1 MRNEGKITLEEAVKL
16 LAVAKLQIAEQQQE
30 LKSKDAVI
38 SEKDLKI
45 NAQISLLNQKNKE
58 LEAEKKEKED
68 LRIENLRLQEEL
80 SSQLA
85 HRFCSHSEK
94 VDNQPSLFD
103 FEDEGLIPSDSEIAE
118 TVAGEGPYKEEKVRA
133 YIRRKCGRK
142 AIDDSTPTK
151 QIYHDIPEEEKICAC
166 GCRLKKVGEKSTKHL
181 RIIPAK
187 MYAVEDIYPKYAC
200 PACEGSGDKEN
211 PVFRQAPAVKYFIPK
226 SIATNELLAY
236 VMTNKFCEHMP
247 FYRQEKAFERRC
259 ITVSRADMSNWQEQ
273 IYKRL
278 KPLDTL
284 IMNHIKTG
292 TTMNMD
298 ETTVRVLKYKNQKE
312 NEKRRK
318 SYIWLG
324 IGGPKDK
331 KAVIYRYYES
341 RNAKY
346 IKPFINGFKGW
357 LQTDEYPGYESAI
370 KEHELLYPDDKII
383 HVACL
388 AHVRRKFFDASLNG
402 KSPGAGKSVKY
413 IQLIYKKDEE
423 LLKMKLSP
431 DELVSKRKELIKP
444 IFNEFHEWLL
454 EIQPKVPPTLKFGR
468 AITYAL
474 SSWEHLLNYLDC
486 PDLFLDNSIAE
497 RSIKPF
503 VIGRKNWLFSGSETG
518 AESSCF
524 IFTLI
529 ENAKFYKLDPYE
541 YLRCVFDLSVDC
553 QTQKD
558 FEKLL
563 PWNINISPFHELGTW
578 KIDAYEIIIKQ
589 SIPVQTIF
597 YGYKS
602 DYDNIQE
609 K

>member
-1 MRNEGKITLEEAVKL
+1 M
-16 LAVAKLQIAEQQQE
+16 LAAAKLHIAEQQQE

-45 NAQISLLNQKNKE
+45 STQISLLNQKNKE

-68 LRIENLRLQEEL
+68 LRMEYLRLQEEL
-80 SSQLA
+80 SSLLT

-94 VDNQPSLFD
+94 ADKQPLLFD
-103 FEDEGLIPSDSEIAE
+103 FEDEDLIPSDPETAE
-118 TVAGEGPYKEEKVRA
+118 TVAGEGPYREIKVRE

-151 QIYHDIPEEEKICAC
+151 QIYHDIPEEEKVCAC
-166 GCRLKKVGEKSTKHL
+166 GCRLKKVGENSTKRL

-187 MYAVEDIYPKYAC
+187 MYAIEDIYPKYAC
-200 PACEGSGDKEN
+200 PNCEGSGDEDN
-211 PVFRQAPAVKYFIPK
+211 PVFRQAPAARYFIPK

-259 ITVSRADMSNWQEQ
+259 ITVTRADMSNWQEQ
-273 IYKRL
+273 IYERL
-278 KPLDTL
+278 KPLDSL
-284 IMNHIKTG
+284 IMEHIKTG

-298 ETTVRVLKYKNQKE
+298 ETTVRVLKYKNRTE
-312 NEKRRK
+312 NENRKK

-324 IGGPKDK
+324 IGGPKNK

-341 RNAKY
+341 RNAKF

-357 LQTDEYPGYESAI
+357 LQTDEYPGYEAAL
-370 KEHELLYPDDKII
+370 KEHNLLYPDDKII

-402 KSPGAGKSVKY
+402 KSPGAGKAVKY
-413 IQLIYKKDEE
+413 IQLIYKKEEE
-423 LLKMKLSP
+423 LIEMNLSP
-431 DELVSKRKELIKP
+431 EELVSKRKELIKP
-444 IFNEFHEWLL
+444 VFDEFHEWLL
-454 EIQPKVPPTLKFGR
+454 EMEPKVPPTLKFGR
-468 AITYAL
+468 AINYAL
-474 SSWEHLLNYLDC
+474 SSWQHLLNYLDC
-486 PDLFLDNSIAE
+486 PDLFVDNSIAE

-503 VIGRKNWLFSGSETG
+503 VIGRKNWLFSGSEKG

-524 IFTLI
+524 LFTLI
-529 ENAKFYKLDPYE
+529 ENAKYYHLDPYE
-541 YLRCVFDLSVDC
+541 YLRCVFDQSVNC
-553 QTQKD
+553 KTKKD

-563 PWNINISPFHELGTW
+563 PWNISISAFHEEGTW
-578 KIDAYEIIIKQ
+578 KND
-589 SIPVQTIF
+589 T
-597 YGYKS
+597 
-602 DYDNIQE
+602 QE
-609 K
+609 VKN

>member
-1 MRNEGKITLEEAVKL
+1 MGNEGKITLEEALKM
-16 LAVAKLQIAEQQQE
+16 LAAAKLQIAEQQQE

-45 NAQISLLNQKNKE
+45 STQISLLNQKNKE
-58 LEAEKKEKED
+58 LEAEKKEKEE

-80 SSQLA
+80 SSHLT

-94 VDNQPSLFD
+94 ADKQPLLFD
-103 FEDEGLIPSDSEIAE
+103 FEDENLIPSDSEIAE
-118 TVAGEGPYKEEKVRA
+118 TVASEGPYKEIKVRE

-151 QIYHDIPEEEKICAC
+151 QIYHDIPEEEKVCAC
-166 GCRLKKVGEKSTKHL
+166 GCRLKKVGENSTKRL

-200 PACEGSGDKEN
+200 PNCEGSGDEDN

-259 ITVSRADMSNWQEQ
+259 ITVTRADMSNWQEQ

-278 KPLDTL
+278 KPLDSL
-284 IMNHIKTG
+284 IMEHIKTG

-298 ETTVRVLKYKNQKE
+298 ETTVRVLKYKNQTE
-312 NEKRRK
+312 NENRQK

-324 IGGPKDK
+324 IGGPKNK

-341 RNAKY
+341 RNAKF

-357 LQTDEYPGYESAI
+357 LQTDEYPGYETAL
-370 KEHELLYPDDKII
+370 KEHNLLYPDDKII

-402 KSPGAGKSVKY
+402 KSPGAGKAVKY
-413 IQLIYKKDEE
+413 VQLIYKKEEE
-423 LLKMKLSP
+423 LIEMNLSP
-431 DELVSKRKELIKP
+431 EELVSKRKELIKP
-444 IFNEFHEWLL
+444 VFDEFHKWLL
-454 EIQPKVPPTLKFGR
+454 EMEPKVPPTLKFGR
-468 AITYAL
+468 AINYAL
-474 SSWEHLLNYLDC
+474 SSWQHLLNYLDC
-486 PDLFLDNSIAE
+486 PDLFVDNSIAE

-503 VIGRKNWLFSGSETG
+503 VIGRKNWLFSGSEKG

-524 IFTLI
+524 LFTLI
-529 ENAKFYKLDPYE
+529 ENAKYYHLDPYE
-541 YLRCVFDLSVDC
+541 YLRCVFDQSVNC
-553 QTQKD
+553 QTKKD
-558 FEKLL
+558 YEKLL
-563 PWNINISPFHELGTW
+563 PWNISISAFHEEGTW
-578 KIDAYEIIIKQ
+578 KNDA
-589 SIPVQTIF
+589 
-597 YGYKS
+597 
-602 DYDNIQE
+602 
-609 K
+609 

>member
-1 MRNEGKITLEEAVKL
+1 MGNEGKITLEEAL
-16 LAVAKLQIAEQQQE
+16 RMLAAAKLHIAEQQQE

-45 NAQISLLNQKNKE
+45 ITQISLLNQKNKE

-68 LRIENLRLQEEL
+68 LRMEYLRLQEKL
-80 SSQLA
+80 SSLLT

-94 VDNQPSLFD
+94 ADKQPLLFD
-103 FEDEGLIPSDSEIAE
+103 FEDEDLIPSDSETAE
-118 TVAGEGPYKEEKVRA
+118 TVAGEGPYREIKVRE

-151 QIYHDIPEEEKICAC
+151 QIYHDIPEEEKVCAC
-166 GCRLKKVGEKSTKHL
+166 GCRLKKVGENSTKRL

-200 PACEGSGDKEN
+200 PNCEGSGDEDN
-211 PVFRQAPAVKYFIPK
+211 PVFRQAPAAKYFIPK

-259 ITVSRADMSNWQEQ
+259 ITVTRADMSNWQEQ
-273 IYKRL
+273 IYERL
-278 KPLDTL
+278 KPLDSL
-284 IMNHIKTG
+284 IMEHIKTG

-298 ETTVRVLKYKNQKE
+298 ETTVRVLKYKNRTE
-312 NEKRRK
+312 NENRKK
-318 SYIWLG
+318 SYVWLG
-324 IGGPKDK
+324 TGGPKNK

-341 RNAKY
+341 RNAKF

-357 LQTDEYPGYESAI
+357 LQTDEYPGYETAL
-370 KEHELLYPDDKII
+370 KEHNLLYPDDKII

-402 KSPGAGKSVKY
+402 KSPGAGKAVKY
-413 IQLIYKKDEE
+413 IQLIYKKEEE
-423 LLKMKLSP
+423 LIEMNLP
-431 DELVSKRKELIKP
+431 PEELVSKRKELIKP
-444 IFNEFHEWLL
+444 VFDEFHKWLL
-454 EIQPKVPPTLKFGR
+454 EMEPKVPPTLKFGR
-468 AITYAL
+468 AINYAL
-474 SSWEHLLNYLDC
+474 SSWQHLLNYLDC
-486 PDLFLDNSIAE
+486 PDLFVDNSIAE

-503 VIGRKNWLFSGSETG
+503 VIGRKNWLFSGSEKG

-524 IFTLI
+524 LFTLI
-529 ENAKFYKLDPYE
+529 ENAKYYHLDPYE
-541 YLRCVFDLSVDC
+541 YLRCVFDQSVNC
-553 QTQKD
+553 QTKKD

-563 PWNINISPFHELGTW
+563 PWNISISAFHEEGTW
-578 KIDAYEIIIKQ
+578 KND
-589 SIPVQTIF
+589 T
-597 YGYKS
+597 
-602 DYDNIQE
+602 QE
-609 K
+609 VKN

>member
-1 MRNEGKITLEEAVKL
+1 MGNAGEITLEEALKM
-16 LAVAKLQIAEQQQE
+16 LAAAKLQIAEQQQE

-45 NAQISLLNQKNKE
+45 STQISLLNQKNKE
-58 LEAEKKEKED
+58 LEAEKKEKEE

-80 SSQLA
+80 SSQLT

-94 VDNQPSLFD
+94 ADKQPLLFD
-103 FEDEGLIPSDSEIAE
+103 FEDENLIPSDSEIAE
-118 TVAGEGPYKEEKVRA
+118 TVAGEGPYKEIKVRE

-151 QIYHDIPEEEKICAC
+151 QIYHDIPEEEKVCAC
-166 GCRLKKVGEKSTKHL
+166 GCRLKKVGENATKRL

-200 PACEGSGDKEN
+200 PNCEGSGDEDN
-211 PVFRQAPAVKYFIPK
+211 PVFRQASAVKYFIPK

-273 IYKRL
+273 IYKKL
-278 KPLDTL
+278 KPLDSL
-284 IMNHIKTG
+284 IMEHIKTG

-298 ETTVRVLKYKNQKE
+298 ETTVRVLKYKDQTE
-312 NEKRRK
+312 NENRQK

-324 IGGPKDK
+324 IGGPKNK

-341 RNAKY
+341 RNAKF

-357 LQTDEYPGYESAI
+357 LQTDEYSGYETAL
-370 KEHELLYPDDKII
+370 KEHNLLYPDDKII

-402 KSPGAGKSVKY
+402 KSPGAGKAVKY
-413 IQLIYKKDEE
+413 IQLIYKKEEE
-423 LLKMKLSP
+423 LIEMNLP
-431 DELVSKRKELIKP
+431 PEELVSKRKELIKP
-444 IFNEFHEWLL
+444 IFDEFHKWLL
-454 EIQPKVPPTLKFGR
+454 EMEPKVPPTLKFGR
-468 AITYAL
+468 AINYAL
-474 SSWEHLLNYLDC
+474 SSWQHLLNYLDC
-486 PDLFLDNSIAE
+486 PDLFVDNSIAE

-503 VIGRKNWLFSGSETG
+503 VIGRKNWLFSGSEKG

-524 IFTLI
+524 LFTLI
-529 ENAKFYKLDPYE
+529 ENAKYYHLDPYE
-541 YLRCVFDLSVDC
+541 YLRCVFDQSVNC
-553 QTQKD
+553 QTKKD
-558 FEKLL
+558 YEKLL
-563 PWNINISPFHELGTW
+563 PWNISISAFHEEGTW
-578 KIDAYEIIIKQ
+578 KNDA
-589 SIPVQTIF
+589 
-597 YGYKS
+597 
-602 DYDNIQE
+602 
-609 K
+609 

>member
-1 MRNEGKITLEEAVKL
+1 MGSKGEITLEEALKL
-16 LAVAKLQIAEQQQE
+16 LAAAKLQIEEQQKE
-30 LKSKDAVI
+30 LDSKNIII
-38 SEKDLKI
+38 SEKDTKI
-45 NAQISLLNQKNKE
+45 NAQIKVLDDTKKE
-58 LEAEKKEKED
+58 LETTRKQLEDEKKEFEETKLE
-68 LRIENLRLQEEL
+68 LLRLQEEL

-85 HRFCSHSEK
+85 YRFCSHSEK
-94 VDNQPSLFD
+94 ATNQPSLFN
-103 FEDEGLIPSDSEIAE
+103 FEDESLIPSEEEIAAI
-118 TVAGEGPYKEEKVRA
+118 VADEGPYKEEKVRA

-142 AIDDSTPTK
+142 AIDDSTPTM
-151 QIYHDIPEEEKICAC
+151 QVYHDIPDEEKTCAC
-166 GCRLKKVGEKSTKHL
+166 GCKLKKVGENSTKRL

-200 PACEGSGDKEN
+200 PNCEGSGDEDN

-259 ITVSRADMSNWQEQ
+259 ITVTRADMSNWQEQ

-284 IMNHIKTG
+284 IMNYIKTG

-298 ETTVRVLKYKNQKE
+298 ETTVKVLKYKNQKE
-312 NEKRRK
+312 NEKRQK

-357 LQTDEYPGYESAI
+357 LQTDEYPGYETAL
-370 KEHELLYPDDKII
+370 KEHDLLYPDDKII

-402 KSPGAGKSVKY
+402 QSPGAGKAVQD
-413 IQLIYKKDEE
+413 IQLIYKKEEE
-423 LLKMKLSP
+423 LIAMNLPSA
-431 DELVSKRKELIKP
+431 DLVSKRKELIKP
-444 IFNEFHEWLL
+444 IFDEFHEWLL
-454 EIQPKVPPTLKFGR
+454 EMQKKVPPSLKFGR
-468 AITYAL
+468 AISYAL
-474 SSWEHLLNYLDC
+474 SSWKHLLNYLDC
-486 PDLFLDNSIAE
+486 PDLFVDNSIAE

-518 AESSCF
+518 AASSCF
-524 IFTLI
+524 LFTLI
-529 ENAKFYKLDPYE
+529 ENAKYYKLDPYE
-541 YLRCVFDLSVDC
+541 YLRCVFEQSVNC
-553 QTQKD
+553 KTEKD

-563 PWNINISPFHELGTW
+563 PWNISISPFHEEGTW
-578 KIDAYEIIIKQ
+578 KIDA
-589 SIPVQTIF
+589 
-597 YGYKS
+597 
-602 DYDNIQE
+602 QE
-609 K
+609 VKN